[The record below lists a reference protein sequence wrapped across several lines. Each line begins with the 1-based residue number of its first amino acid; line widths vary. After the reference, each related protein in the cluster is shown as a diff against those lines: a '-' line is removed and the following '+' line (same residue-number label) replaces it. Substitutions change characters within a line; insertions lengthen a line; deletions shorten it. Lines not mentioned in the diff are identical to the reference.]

1 MAKLD
6 GFQLVAGKNY
16 AVGIGTK
23 KKPIKTFYDV
33 DMDQWY
39 IRFCD
44 APWNHLGEYITA
56 NPGVE
61 IDEID
66 SEGRQVASST
76 AEPGVAVIEVDV
88 MTAVQLA
95 SALHAEPVA
104 VSSSQN
110 PDWME

>member
-6 GFQLVAGKNY
+6 GFQLVAGKEY
-16 AVGIGTK
+16 AVGVGTK

-39 IRFCD
+39 IRFGD

-66 SEGRQVASST
+66 SEGRQIASDTDTAAVAAT
-76 AEPGVAVIEVDV
+76 EVDV
-88 MTAVQLA
+88 MAAVQVA
-95 SALHAEPVA
+95 SQLQPASPITGTEQP
-104 VSSSQN
+104 S
-110 PDWME
+110 WME